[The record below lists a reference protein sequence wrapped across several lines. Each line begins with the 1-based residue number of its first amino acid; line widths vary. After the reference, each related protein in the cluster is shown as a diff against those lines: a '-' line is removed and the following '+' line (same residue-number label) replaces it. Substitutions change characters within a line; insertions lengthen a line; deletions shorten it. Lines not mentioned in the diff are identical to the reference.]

1 MAAAAAVAAVAANG
15 NCKFGGLKSASSSP
29 LDDGHVAALASLESV
44 LFASNNNNNNEMMA
58 SAMSG
63 GNGGGGGGGVG
74 GCLLNGH
81 DLNGTSELF
90 NAAAKLIN
98 GHITIAGGGAAAVP
112 PLNGGSKNGCQ
123 DPNVSTTQVTIPKD
137 VSREREEEVVKV

>member
-63 GNGGGGGGGVG
+63 GNGGGGGGVG

-112 PLNGGSKNGCQ
+112 PLNGGAKNGCQ